1 MRTVFIKDQALLL
14 LLLLVVSCLSSSSD
28 NNDDATSTASKT
40 TSSTSASTTTKTRV
54 AFGSCHKNKK
64 VTVPPIWDAIRAE
77 NPDAWVWMGDAMYPS
92 SRDPVTGKKRYGPAS
107 PTELQRG
114 FNELKTNQTIGYMQ
128 LLKED
133 NIPIF
138 GTWDD
143 HDYGGND
150 MGQEMPQRRERQN
163 IFWEFLGYRP
173 AGGGE
178 AAQHDGV
185 YRSVDL
191 EKDGRIKLLLLDT
204 RWFRQ
209 SHCIPSVAHKMP
221 MGNAIACATRW
232 WTAGFYLSKFAWL
245 WGMDGCEQN
254 EMLGDAQWKWLEE
267 ELSNS
272 PNAELFIIGSSVQV
286 WTTNPA
292 MESWGHFPKEQERL
306 WNLLERHYNTNA
318 NAKTKKVAPVMFW
331 SGDVHHAEIIGQQG
345 YLEITSSGLTH
356 HCGEPKLYGPLC
368 QPLAESFKNHRYEPD
383 AYYIGY
389 NYGVLEV
396 DWGAR
401 KATVQIKNAMGGTV
415 LQVDQ
420 SLDTL
425 IQLPAYKELPH
436 TWDGHL
442 IPWLRRVLVAIIL
455 AIGIARRLLKRV

>member
-1 MRTVFIKDQALLL
+1 
-14 LLLLVVSCLSSSSD
+14 
-28 NNDDATSTASKT
+28 
-40 TSSTSASTTTKTRV
+40 
-54 AFGSCHKNKK
+54 
-64 VTVPPIWDAIRAE
+64 
-77 NPDAWVWMGDAMYPS
+77 
-92 SRDPVTGKKRYGPAS
+92 VTGKKRYGPAS
-107 PTELQRG
+107 PTELQQG
-114 FNELKTNQTIGYMQ
+114 FDALKTNQTIGYTQ
-128 LLKED
+128 LLTKKDDED
-133 NIPIF
+133 NNTTNMPIF

-173 AGGGE
+173 A
-178 AAQHDGV
+178 AAQQHDGV
-185 YRSVDL
+185 YHSVEL
-191 EKDGRIKLLLLDT
+191 ETDGRLIKLLLLDT

-232 WTAGFYLSKFAWL
+232 WTAGLYLSKFAWL

-254 EMLGDAQWKWLEE
+254 ELLGEAQWKWLEE
-267 ELSNS
+267 ELLSLSNNSSSSSSSS
-272 PNAELFIIGSSVQV
+272 PNANAPELFIIGSSVQV

-306 WNLLERHYNTNA
+306 WNLLERHYNNA
-318 NAKTKKVAPVMFW
+318 NANTNTKKAAPVMFW
-331 SGDVHHAEIIGQQG
+331 SGDVHHAEIIGQPG

-368 QPLAESFKNHRYEPD
+368 QPLAKTFKNHRYQPD

-396 DWGAR
+396 DWDAR
-401 KATVQIKNAMGGTV
+401 IATVQIKNATGGTV

-420 SLDTL
+420 SLDTPV
-425 IQLPAYKELPH
+425 QLPAYKELPH